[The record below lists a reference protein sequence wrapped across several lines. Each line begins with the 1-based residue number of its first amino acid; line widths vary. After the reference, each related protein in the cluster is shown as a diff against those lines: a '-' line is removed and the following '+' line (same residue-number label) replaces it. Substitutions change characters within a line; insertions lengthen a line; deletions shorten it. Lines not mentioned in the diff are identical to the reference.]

1 MYIQK
6 YGENM
11 FLYIS
16 KRFQSKILGTNIAHL
31 HKSSKAHTNSNHVN
45 QKATHIA
52 KSEKEGPF
60 SVLISTI
67 Q

>member
-1 MYIQK
+1 
-6 YGENM
+6 M

>member
-16 KRFQSKILGTNIAHL
+16 KGFQSKLLGTNIAHL

-45 QKATHIA
+45 QSK
-52 KSEKEGPF
+52 KEGPF
-60 SVLISTI
+60 SVLLSTI